1 MFSSHCCHVG
11 ICVQIRERVRKA
23 LAPKTTAPLAAKRA
37 VGASKARTTSK
48 ALAGP
53 VDVASLKT
61 AFQRYDPGIR
71 KASLGSKQR
80 GSAVDTDAGTVSML
94 EFERALISIGV
105 AISEGEL
112 AEVVTDLNIE
122 NSGRVRYEGKISI
135 SFVIRGSVTVDW
147 RVL

>member
-1 MFSSHCCHVG
+1 M
-11 ICVQIRERVRKA
+11 
-23 LAPKTTAPLAAKRA
+23 
-37 VGASKARTTSK
+37 GASKARTTSK